1 MPIEKITGGIAN
13 WERSQAS
20 ALMEQWLM
28 EYPDTIELVIS
39 NNDDMAL
46 GAIDA
51 MERAGVTGIQVVGID
66 GTTPGLKAV
75 EDGKMMG
82 TVSSDKKAYAAAVFN
97 IAMDQVLGKNVEE
110 DFELVDSKYYLSP
123 QHIVTKN

>member
-1 MPIEKITGGIAN
+1 
-13 WERSQAS
+13 
-20 ALMEQWLM
+20 
-28 EYPDTIELVIS
+28 
-39 NNDDMAL
+39 
-46 GAIDA
+46 
-51 MERAGVTGIQVVGID
+51 
-66 GTTPGLKAV
+66 
-75 EDGKMMG
+75 MMG